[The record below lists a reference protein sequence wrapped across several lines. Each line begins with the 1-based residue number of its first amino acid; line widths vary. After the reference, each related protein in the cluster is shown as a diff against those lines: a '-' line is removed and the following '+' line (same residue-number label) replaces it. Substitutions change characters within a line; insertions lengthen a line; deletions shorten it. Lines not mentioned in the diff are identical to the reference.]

1 MGHPGPTASAGL
13 QFDVSADEELS
24 DRAFHLQLD
33 QPFELDAVFHRE
45 LADEIVDE
53 TVDAQAHRL
62 RLGEAA
68 LLHVKNLLRA
78 HLADAGF
85 VLHGVAGAAHGD
97 RRIRV
102 GARGR
107 IDKQRV
113 ALGVVLAIL
122 EMLRHVDQAAVSGAA
137 FADGDRFGN
146 DVTGCLIGSVDH
158 FCAGVLVLAVV
169 CERDGKNFAARF
181 ATLHDHAGIFHRE
194 PRTDIAIDPFHLGV
208 FLSKT
213 AFGDKIEHI
222 RRPVLDGDVLNFRAL
237 QRDQFDDSAMQ
248 SGEY

>member
-1 MGHPGPTASAGL
+1 MRPMVHSGA
-13 QFDVSADEELS
+13 ADEELS

-33 QPFELDAVFHRE
+33 QPFELDAVFHRK

-78 HLADAGF
+78 HLAHAGF
-85 VLHGVAGAAHGD
+85 MLNGIARTAHGD

-102 GARGR
+102 RARGR

-122 EMLRHVDQAAVSGAA
+122 
-137 FADGDRFGN
+137 
-146 DVTGCLIGSVDH
+146 
-158 FCAGVLVLAVV
+158 
-169 CERDGKNFAARF
+169 
-181 ATLHDHAGIFHRE
+181 
-194 PRTDIAIDPFHLGV
+194 
-208 FLSKT
+208 
-213 AFGDKIEHI
+213 
-222 RRPVLDGDVLNFRAL
+222 
-237 QRDQFDDSAMQ
+237 
-248 SGEY
+248 